1 MQSIL
6 IATPMVV
13 HLPNTVPVFVNDALE
28 VRLHSL
34 IFGFFIF
41 TSYLVVIGDYF
52 EFMVYWGAI

>member
-1 MQSIL
+1 
-6 IATPMVV
+6 MVV

-34 IFGFFIF
+34 VFGFFIF